1 MKGWIYIITNKSM
14 PNLVKVG
21 YSTED
26 PEIKANALYSAAVPY
41 PYVVEYDALV
51 NEPDEIEQKT
61 HEILEDYSENN
72 EWFRCDVIEAVVA
85 IREAAGDAII
95 NESIKFPFDTVEP
108 FDSVQEAVTAIK
120 QIESVKDNIVKFP
133 SQENDYVIFQ
143 YEAGRFVLQDG
154 MATDTETGLTW
165 LRFAYGQR
173 WREQWEERWEEN
185 VVIGNAKE
193 MKWRDALLVPAEFN
207 RIGYAGYKDWRVPNI
222 DELRSLLFPDDWEG
236 WALVDEDAIQID
248 EDVFPKSPV
257 FCWSSTPTSKR
268 VGAWRVAFHFCCGN
282 MDGDTSMKSDLHSVR
297 LVRG

>member
-14 PNLVKVG
+14 PNLVKVD

-51 NEPDEIEQKT
+51 NEPSEIEQKT

-85 IREAAGDAII
+85 IREAAGDTII

-108 FDSVQEAVTAIK
+108 FDSVQEAVTAIR
-120 QIESVKDNIVKFP
+120 QTESIKDNIVKFP
-133 SQENDYVIFQ
+133 SQEIDYVSFQ

-154 MATDTETGLTW
+154 MATDTKTGLTW

-173 WREQWEERWEEN
+173 WIEN
-185 VVIGNAKE
+185 RVIGNEKN

-207 RIGYAGYKDWRVPNI
+207 QIGYAGYKDWRVPNI
-222 DELRSLLFPDDWEG
+222 NELISLQFNWDGCE
-236 WALVDEDAIQID
+236 ADAIID
-248 EDVFPKSPV
+248 YELEDVFPKTPA
-257 FCWSSTPTSKR
+257 FCWSSTPAETR
-268 VGAWRVAFHFCCGN
+268 VGAFYVPFYDCYDWGYKAF
-282 MDGDTSMKSDLHSVR
+282 KSCRFSVR

>member
-51 NEPDEIEQKT
+51 NEPSEIEQKT
-61 HEILEDYSENN
+61 HEILEDYLENN
-72 EWFRCDVIEAVVA
+72 EWFRCDVIKAVVA

-120 QIESVKDNIVKFP
+120 QAESVKNNIVKFP
-133 SQENDYVIFQ
+133 SQEIDYVRFQ

-154 MATDTETGLTW
+154 MATDTKTGLTW
-165 LRFAYGQR
+165 LRFAYGQC
-173 WREQWEERWEEN
+173 WGEYWEGN
-185 VVIGNAKE
+185 GVIGNAKD

-207 RIGYAGYKDWRVPNI
+207 RRGYAGYKDWRVPNI
-222 DELRSLLFPDDWEG
+222 DELRSLLIPEDWEG
-236 WALVDEDAIQID
+236 WDGWGALMEEDEDAIEVD
-248 EDVFPKSPV
+248 EDVFPKSPYS
-257 FCWSSTPTSKR
+257 CWSSTPNTKR
-268 VGAWRVAFHFCCGN
+268 VGAWRVSFRSWGRS
-282 MDGDTSMKSDLHSVR
+282 DTSMKSDLHSVR

>member
-51 NEPDEIEQKT
+51 NEPSEIEQKT

-120 QIESVKDNIVKFP
+120 QVESVKDNIVKYFLKA
-133 SQENDYVIFQ
+133 NF
-143 YEAGRFVLQDG
+143 
-154 MATDTETGLTW
+154 
-165 LRFAYGQR
+165 
-173 WREQWEERWEEN
+173 
-185 VVIGNAKE
+185 
-193 MKWRDALLVPAEFN
+193 
-207 RIGYAGYKDWRVPNI
+207 
-222 DELRSLLFPDDWEG
+222 
-236 WALVDEDAIQID
+236 
-248 EDVFPKSPV
+248 
-257 FCWSSTPTSKR
+257 
-268 VGAWRVAFHFCCGN
+268 
-282 MDGDTSMKSDLHSVR
+282 
-297 LVRG
+297 